1 MVFVLCLICLYFLL
15 DRSGNLTQREP
26 ESVRLARHMNDGP
39 PTYPYTFVK
48 SSVDWGQIPHRY
60 LTPRDL
66 IQLPTRCHVSPLP
79 RVQHRFKPESREVR
93 RARDAR
99 RRAVRELTRKCW
111 ESYREYAWKQDALMP
126 LSATGRD
133 QFSGWAATL
142 VDSLDTLWIMGFRE
156 EFDEAVAAVAAIDFG
171 VSTTSD
177 QVNIFETNIRYLGG
191 LLAAYDLSGR
201 EVLLQKAIELG
212 NLIYAGFNTENR
224 MPVDNINLTAAK
236 EGTGLFVEDQV
247 VSASPGTLTMELAH
261 LSQLTGDPKYY
272 DAINRVVDLFFRN
285 QNRTALPGLFP
296 QYVSMSRE
304 DVTTGA
310 SFTLGG
316 GADSLYEYFPKMYAL
331 LGGLESK
338 YATLTLGFMDAAKR
352 HLFFRPMVPDNA
364 DILMSGNV
372 FIDKEGSP
380 RLDPEIEHLAC
391 FAGATFALAGR
402 LLGNE
407 ENVDIGAR
415 LARGC
420 AYAYR
425 AFPMSIMPERL
436 NMVACE
442 PGRPCRWDEEKWRI
456 EKEKRPEYKPHL
468 PKGFTSVKDPRYILR
483 PEAIESVF
491 YMWRITGDPEWE
503 QTAWEMFLAVANG
516 TATQLGSASVKDVT
530 VARSQVQHDDYMES
544 FWIAETLKYFYL
556 VFSPPDVI
564 SLDEYVLN
572 TEAHPFRLPGV
583 SQEAA
588 TRAPWYPTA

>member
-372 FIDKEGSP
+372 FIDGENIY
-380 RLDPEIEHLAC
+380 DY
-391 FAGATFALAGR
+391 
-402 LLGNE
+402 NE
-407 ENVDIGAR
+407 EKLAIFRRRKIGFIFQFFNLIPVLTVEENISLPALIDHDKVDK
-415 LARGC
+415 
-420 AYAYR
+420 AY
-425 AFPMSIMPERL
+425 L
-436 NMVACE
+436 NE
-442 PGRPCRWDEEKWRI
+442 LIDILGLSNRRN
-456 EKEKRPEYKPHL
+456 HL
-468 PKGFTSVKDPRYILR
+468 PSELSGGQQQRVAIGRALLNKPSIILADEPTGNLDSKHSKDIIELLKFTAKKYNQTILL
-483 PEAIESVF
+483 
-491 YMWRITGDPEWE
+491 IT
-503 QTAWEMFLAVANG
+503 
-516 TATQLGSASVKDVT
+516 
-530 VARSQVQHDDYMES
+530 HDIQ
-544 FWIAETLKYFYL
+544 IAEMADRIVTIQDGEIISDQYL
-556 VFSPPDVI
+556 QRS
-564 SLDEYVLN
+564 
-572 TEAHPFRLPGV
+572 
-583 SQEAA
+583 
-588 TRAPWYPTA
+588 